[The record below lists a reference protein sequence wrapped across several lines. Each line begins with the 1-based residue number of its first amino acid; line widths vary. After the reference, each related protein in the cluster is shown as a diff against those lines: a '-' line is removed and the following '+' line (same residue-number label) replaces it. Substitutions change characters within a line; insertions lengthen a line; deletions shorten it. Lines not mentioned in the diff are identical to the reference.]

1 MTILEAIKEVL
12 KDRPDGLT
20 SRDIYD
26 EIVNR
31 DLYQFGAKTPVSVV
45 NCEIR
50 RHCYDLDFPTMSRTK
65 YFIIVP
71 HEGKKAKYALKSEK
85 AEPVK
90 AVPIKQLDADA
101 LPEERVASAVN
112 EHLVQIKQQLL
123 EAILNQSPAFFEQMV
138 VELLLKMGYGYD
150 ETSGIVTGA
159 SHDGGIDGVINEDK
173 LGLDLIYIQA
183 KRYARD
189 NKVGR
194 KEIQSFVGAMEGV
207 QKGVFITTSSFT
219 KEAREYEKKQYS
231 KHVRL
236 IDGSMLTDL
245 MIKHGVGVDS
255 VKTFTIYKLSAD
267 YFME

>member
-12 KDRPDGLT
+12 RDHREGLT
-20 SRDIYD
+20 SKDIYN
-26 EIVNR
+26 EIIARN
-31 DLYQFGAKTPVSVV
+31 LYQFGAKTPVSVV

-50 RHCYDLDFPTMSRTK
+50 RHCYDLDFPTMSRTR
-65 YFIIVP
+65 YFVIVP
-71 HEGKKAKYALKSEK
+71 HDGKKTKYALKTEITESTK
-85 AEPVK
+85 TVQN
-90 AVPIKQLDADA
+90 KQLDSDA

-112 EHLVQIKQQLL
+112 EHLNQIKQQLL

-150 ETSGIVTGA
+150 ESSGIVTGA
-159 SHDGGIDGVINEDK
+159 SHDGGIDGIINEDK

-183 KRYARD
+183 KRYSCD

-194 KEIQSFVGAMEGV
+194 KEIQAFVGAMEGV

-219 KEAREYEKKQYS
+219 KEAREYEKKQFA
-231 KHVRL
+231 KHIRL
-236 IDGSMLTDL
+236 IDGPMLTDL
-245 MIKHGVGVDS
+245 MIRHGVGVDN